1 MYTNRGRS
9 LVATARTEARG
20 SGTYLKD
27 GVTFD
32 TIKVTNVE
40 VPLERG
46 TVKGF
51 FGRSNDDQD
60 GWRLGLVW
68 GCPPKVQRPKNL
80 PDPRLESYTQRKKDW
95 KVAPDFIWRSTIK
108 FNPAYVEPPTLI
120 SGLSR
125 LDTTSKKE
133 WHADTRHM
141 NVTRGQATGI
151 CRSIG
156 EGHYWMH
163 SRWLTLPKTDKPI
176 ETGVYEFA
184 GDEAT
189 SPDDKMGRQTS
200 IFFSKPFAQTPV
212 VLVWLCD
219 LLTGPDLRG
228 LGCREEQGHAK
239 LEPALPK
246 APVVSAALRYVDAAA
261 THNLRVNAEWHKVKA
276 DGFDYKVGAWADPKD
291 HALNGCAYTYIAI
304 SGI

>member
-1 MYTNRGRS
+1 MTRTVGDSDSCGAVHRKVRPKQSLTQRKRRS
-9 LVATARTEARG
+9 LWQLHP
-20 SGTYLKD
+20 S
-27 GVTFD
+27 
-32 TIKVTNVE
+32 
-40 VPLERG
+40 
-46 TVKGF
+46 
-51 FGRSNDDQD
+51 
-60 GWRLGLVW
+60 
-68 GCPPKVQRPKNL
+68 VQRPKNL

-228 LGCREEQGHAK
+228 LGCREERKHHQRRLHFRPGLWQEK
-239 LEPALPK
+239 CRTKPGQL
-246 APVVSAALRYVDAAA
+246 LRQTGRLVR
-261 THNLRVNAEWHKVKA
+261 L
-276 DGFDYKVGAWADPKD
+276 
-291 HALNGCAYTYIAI
+291 
-304 SGI
+304 

>member
-1 MYTNRGRS
+1 MTRTVGDSDSCGAVHRKVRPKQSLTQRKRRS
-9 LVATARTEARG
+9 LWQLHP
-20 SGTYLKD
+20 S
-27 GVTFD
+27 
-32 TIKVTNVE
+32 
-40 VPLERG
+40 
-46 TVKGF
+46 
-51 FGRSNDDQD
+51 
-60 GWRLGLVW
+60 
-68 GCPPKVQRPKNL
+68 VQRPKNL

-212 VLVWLCD
+212 TFVGWAAVKNVSTTKEGFTFDLVYGRKNAAPNPGSFSGRRVGWFVYDSLECPD
-219 LLTGPDLRG
+219 IRTGELTCQLD
-228 LGCREEQGHAK
+228 
-239 LEPALPK
+239 
-246 APVVSAALRYVDAAA
+246 
-261 THNLRVNAEWHKVKA
+261 AEWHKDKA